1 MSISVDGMTVGQL
14 HAHIEQL
21 YNIPA
26 SNQKLLYKGQILR
39 AENSLVSAMV
49 PSNSKVLLIGTPR
62 AELAKFQEQMTRRQQ
77 GQINNAK
84 YRANA
89 ASLYRTH
96 DPLGIS
102 DEYGF
107 GSFEVL
113 PISHRQNEA
122 LSMLQKLARDQG
134 VKEIMQ
140 KHKYRVGV
148 LRELHPQER
157 TILGYNRNR
166 GQVIALRLRTDDL
179 EGFRDYLNVRR
190 VLMHELAHMVWD
202 EHDENFHQLNR
213 QHCKEV
219 VDLDWSLRGR
229 TVVDDAIK
237 GKRTVAERE
246 FKRGDVLLSIPPL
259 YSFPLSKEPADSQHQ
274 TESARCALCFLPLPL
289 RYPRCSQCRQAAYCS
304 TRCLSKHWTQRHY
317 FECGLTDQ
325 QQIDKAAMKLKPEYR
340 AYLHMA
346 IGIGAMLQYVASTVP
361 AKVPEWLH
369 VQASAWNQLVSHR
382 QDHSQL
388 LLKQYGEISRV
399 IADANAGSLR
409 FTSNGEEDLEDAA
422 ITALCRSGCNNFATY
437 DMHRPQMSGYMC
449 SPLVSLLFN
458 HSCLPNATFVFS
470 NGMQVVRALE
480 DIGQGDE
487 IMLTYTDSLLPH
499 SERQKRLAEVYFFSC
514 SCKKCT
520 HSTTRGRIDELMSRA
535 LEVSGHMPKLLPTDY
550 ARPPAID
557 PWVVQLIQP
566 FTSFILE
573 TPNELEQE
581 MLEVISTTDACDM
594 SFAAYQHWLECQD
607 ECLDHLSRGSTDANM
622 MMWASATT
630 AMKTEKEELQD
641 SIGSVKYTIAQLQD
655 ELSKLK
661 SRVVH
666 SPEKIQQAISELNES
681 IVQTRQ
687 QVSSGEEKS
696 RKLAFKIE
704 ALEEIMEDI
713 RGCLQQMSEAED
725 TVKMHEDEQ
734 RLLAKERENCSQ
746 ESSNLRNLGV
756 REEQLLFQ
764 EKSGQEKIERL
775 EKSRQTKMDQ
785 TASRLKQLQRER
797 AELAEK
803 LEETNRRMQAQRAR
817 FDELQSNVKR
827 ERSAMENEV
836 ADIQESYDLLRQHT
850 LEYQDSITQ
859 ALEEL
864 ISKFYV

>member
-1 MSISVDGMTVGQL
+1 MNL
-14 HAHIEQL
+14 IE
-21 YNIPA
+21 
-26 SNQKLLYKGQILR
+26 R
-39 AENSLVSAMV
+39 LVKS
-49 PSNSKVLLIGTPR
+49 SGL
-62 AELAKFQEQMTRRQQ
+62 
-77 GQINNAK
+77 
-84 YRANA
+84 
-89 ASLYRTH
+89 
-96 DPLGIS
+96 
-102 DEYGF
+102 
-107 GSFEVL
+107 
-113 PISHRQNEA
+113 
-122 LSMLQKLARDQG
+122 
-134 VKEIMQ
+134 
-140 KHKYRVGV
+140 
-148 LRELHPQER
+148 
-157 TILGYNRNR
+157 
-166 GQVIALRLRTDDL
+166 
-179 EGFRDYLNVRR
+179 
-190 VLMHELAHMVWD
+190 
-202 EHDENFHQLNR
+202 
-213 QHCKEV
+213 C
-219 VDLDWSLRGR
+219 
-229 TVVDDAIK
+229 VVDDATK

-340 AYLHMA
+340 AYLHMV

-399 IADANAGSLR
+399 IADANAGPLR

-573 TPNELEQE
+573 TPNELEQK

-622 MMWASATT
+622 MMWACISSLYVLAFYILAYPPYYSLIGFQCLETAKLLWNSLVTITSIPANFQTIVCKAQIVRLAQCALTILKVSA
-630 AMKTEKEELQD
+630 D
-641 SIGSVKYTIAQLQD
+641 
-655 ELSKLK
+655 
-661 SRVVH
+661 
-666 SPEKIQQAISELNES
+666 PAISTPSNPSINSQIELLYN
-681 IVQTRQ
+681 Q
-687 QVSSGEEKS
+687 Q
-696 RKLAFKIE
+696 
-704 ALEEIMEDI
+704 
-713 RGCLQQMSEAED
+713 
-725 TVKMHEDEQ
+725 
-734 RLLAKERENCSQ
+734 N
-746 ESSNLRNLGV
+746 
-756 REEQLLFQ
+756 
-764 EKSGQEKIERL
+764 
-775 EKSRQTKMDQ
+775 
-785 TASRLKQLQRER
+785 AS
-797 AELAEK
+797 
-803 LEETNRRMQAQRAR
+803 
-817 FDELQSNVKR
+817 
-827 ERSAMENEV
+827 
-836 ADIQESYDLLRQHT
+836 
-850 LEYQDSITQ
+850 
-859 ALEEL
+859 
-864 ISKFYV
+864 